1 MLKAF
6 QVILD
11 IELTDTLSK
20 LYEGDRVL
28 EIFSGKVASDIGS
41 REVHIMGDL
50 K

>member
-11 IELTDTLSK
+11 IELTDTLLNAVRRDS
-20 LYEGDRVL
+20 VL
-28 EIFSGKVASDIGS
+28 EVFSGKVASDIGS